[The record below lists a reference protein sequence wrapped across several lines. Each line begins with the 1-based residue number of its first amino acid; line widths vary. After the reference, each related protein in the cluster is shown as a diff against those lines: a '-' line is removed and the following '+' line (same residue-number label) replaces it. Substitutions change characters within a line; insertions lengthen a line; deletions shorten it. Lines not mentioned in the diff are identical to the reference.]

1 MSNRLLSLAAA
12 AAVTLAIGAPA
23 FAQDI
28 QFELINNSALTVM
41 EFYTSAA
48 NDPNWG
54 EDILGADV
62 VAPGTTGV
70 VTIADGSDQC
80 VYDMQFVFEDG
91 QVLEDQVDICQL
103 ASYTLQ

>member
-12 AAVTLAIGAPA
+12 AAAAFAVAAPA
-23 FAQDI
+23 FAEDI
-28 QFELINNSALTVM
+28 QFELINNSALTVI

-54 EDILGADV
+54 EDILGAEV
-62 VAPGTTGV
+62 VAPGTSGI

-80 VYDMQFVFEDG
+80 VYDVQFVFEDG

>member
-12 AAVTLAIGAPA
+12 AVAIAVAAPVA
-23 FAQDI
+23 AQDV

-62 VAPGTTGV
+62 VPPGTSGT

-91 QVLEDQVDICQL
+91 QVLEDQVDICQM